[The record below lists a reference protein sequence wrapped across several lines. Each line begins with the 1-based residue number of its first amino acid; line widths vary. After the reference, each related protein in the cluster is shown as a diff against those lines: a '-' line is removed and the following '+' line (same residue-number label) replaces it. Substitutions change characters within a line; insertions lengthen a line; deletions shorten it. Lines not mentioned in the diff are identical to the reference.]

1 MISSVAFVTALA
13 GMLGN
18 TITSTEALS
27 VLTPVVAESVASGRP
42 YLVSWQG
49 AQADDR
55 FEVDLHYC
63 GSYSFC
69 FGEAEDCG
77 FWIANVCTEAD
88 DACMNQD
95 DQSSQVT
102 FPEPVAGHSNNGYR
116 VRISEVGTDNF
127 RCSEDFYLVASTDV
141 LEFGEPGGPTME
153 VVAPEANALAVAGET
168 YTVEF
173 DYDNGFGEQLGRF
186 KIDLYKAEGNGDCGS
201 WVTSVCDK
209 PDMGCR
215 DSGEFYSSFRV
226 ERNSPDQCAVLRH
239 NHPLFTS
246 ADGAKHRIIRRS
258 RWTEF
263 PTRQQ
268 YLCIK
273 HSQRFDYATT
283 PIHLRLTLPPPI
295 LPLASAANNR
305 GRLRRG
311 YPSRLGGRNVQDPR
325 RSVRR

>member
-1 MISSVAFVTALA
+1 MISSVAFLTALA
-13 GMLGN
+13 GMLGY
-18 TITSTEALS
+18 TITSTEALR
-27 VLTPVVAESVASGRP
+27 VLTPAVAESVASGRP
-42 YLVSWQG
+42 YVVSWQG

-77 FWIANVCTEAD
+77 FWIANVCNEAD
-88 DACMNQD
+88 DACMIQD

-127 RCSEDFYLVASTDV
+127 RCSEDFYLVASADV

-215 DSGEFYSSFRV
+215 DSEGDYDVVIPADSEEGMYKVRVGLFGDDSIYACSPSF
-226 ERNSPDQCAVLRH
+226 EITTTNPDV
-239 NHPLFTS
+239 
-246 ADGAKHRIIRRS
+246 
-258 RWTEF
+258 
-263 PTRQQ
+263 
-268 YLCIK
+268 
-273 HSQRFDYATT
+273 
-283 PIHLRLTLPPPI
+283 
-295 LPLASAANNR
+295 SAAA
-305 GRLRRG
+305 
-311 YPSRLGGRNVQDPR
+311 GGLWVD
-325 RSVRR
+325 SATSS